1 MADPKDVS
9 TPDQTETPTHT
20 GPERRS
26 EHNRRRTPTSQPP
39 LGQAE
44 RRKWIR
50 RKADRLALERGARTD
65 MGARGRLHRRIRI
78 EVPVICR
85 LVGPGSSP
93 GEPARRALTYDLAPG
108 GMGLILEE
116 QFPSGTTMEALI
128 RFGGDLMPADIEVV
142 RVVPVGTKFL
152 HNCRFT
158 RLGTSDRNWL
168 IEYLHHQDTPPA

>member
-93 GEPARRALTYDLAPG
+93 GEPAWRALTYDLAPG
-108 GMGLILEE
+108 GMGLLLEE
-116 QFPSGTTMEALI
+116 QFPAGATIEVLI
-128 RFGGDLMPADIEVV
+128 RFGGDLMPADIQVIC
-142 RVVPVGTKFL
+142 VVPLGNRLL

-158 RLGTSDRNWL
+158 QLGTADRNWL
-168 IEYLHHQDTPPA
+168 TEYLHHQDAPPA

>member
-93 GEPARRALTYDLAPG
+93 AQPARRALTYDLAPG
-108 GMGLILEE
+108 GMGLLPEE
-116 QFPSGTTMEALI
+116 QFPPGATIEVLM
-128 RFGGDLMPADIEVV
+128 RFGGDLMPADVQVICVAPMGD
-142 RVVPVGTKFL
+142 RFL

-158 RLGTSDRNWL
+158 RLGTADRNWL

>member
-1 MADPKDVS
+1 MADPKGVS
-9 TPDQTETPTHT
+9 TPDQTQTPIYT

-26 EHNRRRTPTSQPP
+26 EHDRRRTPTSQPP

-50 RKADRLALERGARTD
+50 RKADRLALERAARTD

-85 LVGPGSSP
+85 LLGPNSAP
-93 GEPARRALTYDLAPG
+93 GQPARRALTYDLAPG
-108 GMGLILEE
+108 GMGLLLEE
-116 QFPSGTTMEALI
+116 QFPPSTTLEVLM
-128 RFGGDLMPADIEVV
+128 RFGGDLMPADIEVIS
-142 RVVPVGTKFL
+142 VVPLGNRLL

-158 RLGTSDRNWL
+158 RLGTADRNWL
-168 IEYLHHQDTPPA
+168 TEYLHHQDAPSV